1 MLDFLLAVR
10 TDLTDEAIA
19 GRIIELAKPGERNPN
34 VLCEAASELHSRR
47 EISGSPP
54 PVLFRLTAD
63 GRGFRVFHLEPI
75 ARAA

>member
-1 MLDFLLAVR
+1 MLDFLLAGR

-47 EISGSPP
+47 EPRLYFGITAPSPLP
-54 PVLFRLTAD
+54 PH
-63 GRGFRVFHLEPI
+63 G
-75 ARAA
+75 